1 MSKKMKL
8 KATFYGRAED
18 SETATGEFGVTLRE
32 ALAGEEPLQ
41 CAVDPE
47 VIKLG
52 TEFTLKL
59 WDGQEVSAKALDT
72 GVGID
77 GRRID
82 ILVETEE
89 EADPLG
95 EKFVTAILDD
105 GEDSEDSGDGDD
117 SEEE

>member
-1 MSKKMKL
+1 MSNKMKR

-18 SETATGEFGVTLRE
+18 SETATGEFGITLPE

-82 ILVETEE
+82 ILVDTEE
-89 EADPLG
+89 EAEPLG
-95 EKFVTAILDD
+95 EKFVTVILDD
-105 GEDSEDSGDGDD
+105 GAEGSGDGDD
-117 SEEE
+117 SEE

>member
-1 MSKKMKL
+1 MSKNMKL

-41 CAVDPE
+41 CAVDPG
-47 VIKLG
+47 VIPLH

-72 GVGID
+72 GDGID

-105 GEDSEDSGDGDD
+105 GAEGSGDGHD
-117 SEEE
+117 SEE

>member
-1 MSKKMKL
+1 MSKKIKL
-8 KATFYGRAED
+8 KATFYGIAED

-59 WDGQEVSAKALDT
+59 WNGQEVSAKALDT
-72 GVGID
+72 GDGID

-82 ILVETEE
+82 ILVDTEE
-89 EADPLG
+89 EAEPLG

-105 GEDSEDSGDGDD
+105 GAEGSGDGDD
-117 SEEE
+117 SEE

>member
-1 MSKKMKL
+1 M
-8 KATFYGRAED
+8 F
-18 SETATGEFGVTLRE
+18 TLSIE
-32 ALAGEEPLQ
+32 PASAVCCEVENSGLEPLQ

-82 ILVETEE
+82 ILVDTEE
-89 EADPLG
+89 EAEPLG

-105 GEDSEDSGDGDD
+105 GAEGSGDGDD
-117 SEEE
+117 SEE